1 MGSGYAAQRTGTD
14 AIVQKFKS
22 IQVEQAA
29 MRKRLTALG
38 VQVDPATDSIVL
50 PHGRTLRIYDESD
63 NLIQTIGGDASD
75 SSAGLKVLDESGN
88 LIGFLGQ
95 AAGGTGLEVHRPDGS
110 LSFLANTSYSG
121 GYVGAFDRGG
131 NAVVTDDIDSGQG
144 LARPY
149 IPLAAFVDTSAPTQ
163 TTTSSTFVQIATASG
178 YKQHPKVHAWVLVH
192 SSAADTT
199 GEVQLVDAS
208 GTQIGTTATIAAS
221 TLTAV
226 EIGPADI
233 AGAHEQL
240 VTIDIQIRRT
250 AGTGTIGARGI
261 ALWGVESA

>member
-50 PHGRTLRIYDESD
+50 PHGRSLRIYDESD
-63 NLIQTIGGDASD
+63 TLVGTIGADATD
-75 SSAGLKVLDESGN
+75 SSTGLKVFDTSGHM
-88 LIGFLGQ
+88 IGFLGQ

-110 LSFLANTSYSG
+110 LSFIANASHSG

-131 NAVVTDDIDSGQG
+131 NAVLTDAIDSGQG

-163 TTTSSTFVQIATASG
+163 TTMSSTFVQVATASG

-199 GEVQLVDAS
+199 GEVQLVDGN

-233 AGAHEQL
+233 GGVHEEFIT
-240 VTIDIQIRRT
+240 VNIQIRRT